1 MGTRRY
7 VSPSRQADA
16 ARTRAHILDAVG
28 ELCSTIGYQ
37 ATTLKAIAERA
48 GVSVQSVSLA
58 GSKASLL
65 VGAYERAFS
74 GTEGAESLAARP
86 AMIAIMA
93 EPDASAAIDRW
104 LWYVAEANERT
115 AALYPALVTA
125 AQLDPL
131 ARVALANLNSRRA
144 ADMQLATT
152 WCIERGLLDARHD
165 DHVADK
171 LGLIVGPEAYGYLIT
186 DRGWNPSTY
195 HSWMR
200 EALPFNID

>member
-1 MGTRRY
+1 M
-7 VSPSRQADA
+7 Q
-16 ARTRAHILDAVG
+16 ILDAVD

-37 ATTLKAIAERA
+37 ATTLKAIADRA

-86 AMIAIMA
+86 EMAAIMA
-93 EPDASAAIDRW
+93 GRDTSIAVNRW
-104 LWYVAEANERT
+104 LSYVAEANERT

-131 ARVALANLNSRRA
+131 AGAALADLNSRRS
-144 ADMQLATT
+144 ADMQLATA
-152 WCIERGLLDARHD
+152 WCIERGLLDASHD
-165 DHVADK
+165 DNVADK
-171 LGLIVGPEAYGYLIT
+171 LGLIVGPEVYGYLVT
-186 DRGWNPSTY
+186 DRGWDLSSY
-195 HSWMR
+195 QAWML
-200 EALPFNID
+200 EALPFRIL